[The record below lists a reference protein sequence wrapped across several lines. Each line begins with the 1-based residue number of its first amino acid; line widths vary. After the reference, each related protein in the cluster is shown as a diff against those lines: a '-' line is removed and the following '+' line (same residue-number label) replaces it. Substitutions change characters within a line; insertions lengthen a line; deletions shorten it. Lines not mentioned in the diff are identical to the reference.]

1 MAMNEAKQI
10 AKERQKRII
19 RKDSKAT
26 RIAVWT
32 LVLVEVSRLVSEHYE
47 EAVAWLSTLS

>member
-10 AKERQKRII
+10 AKERTKRVI

-32 LVLVEVSRLVSEHYE
+32 LVLVEVSRLVYENYE
-47 EAVAWLSTLS
+47 EISAWLSTLS